1 MVDYKVSYRNII
13 TNDNSYN
20 QEVNIKCSKKK
31 FNAVNKRIKDTI
43 NYIKSQTIKSE
54 AQMNFV
60 SYCHPFVIGDN
71 YCTLTMIRTFAC
83 EFGLIS
89 RLKLD
94 RNTII
99 RFRVY

>member
-1 MVDYKVSYRNII
+1 MAYYKVSYRKII

-54 AQMNFV
+54 VQMNFV
-60 SYCHPFVIGDN
+60 SYCHPFVIGN
-71 YCTLTMIRTFAC
+71 NFCTLTMLRAFAT
-83 EFGLIS
+83 EFGIS
-89 RLKLD
+89 YRLKLD

-99 RFRVY
+99 HFKVY